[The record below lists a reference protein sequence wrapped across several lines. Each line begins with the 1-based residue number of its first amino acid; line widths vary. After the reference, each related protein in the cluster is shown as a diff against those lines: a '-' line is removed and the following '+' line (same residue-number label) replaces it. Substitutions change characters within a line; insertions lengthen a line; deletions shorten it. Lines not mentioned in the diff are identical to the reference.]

1 MLKKLI
7 LAAGVAIVGVIMH
20 KIFKS
25 KVSEDLANDA
35 CETMHDILKEE
46 CGLNVKE
53 KIVDKVR
60 DVKDSVHEIINVLS
74 NPDIC
79 GDAIRTESMTL
90 EDSYR
95 ETFINNQFKY
105 NALYRNFMTAGRFS
119 IIFSLAFFL
128 IGLKFREIGN
138 VVYER
143 DMAFHSEVGGRC

>member
-7 LAAGVAIVGVIMH
+7 LAAGVAIVGVIVH

-25 KVSEDLANDA
+25 KSSADLVDDA

-53 KIVDKVR
+53 KIIDKVR
-60 DVKDSVHEIINVLS
+60 DVKDSMHEIIDGLS

-79 GDAIRTESMTL
+79 GDDVRTTSMLL

-105 NALYRNFMTAGRFS
+105 NALYRNFMTAGGVS
-119 IIFSLAFFL
+119 IIFSLTFFL

-143 DMAFHSEVGGRC
+143 DLAIHSEVGSRC